1 MRWRLQGGPES
12 RRRTAVFLPFGP
24 KPVFARCWQIV
35 TNPPCDT
42 RNRSSM
48 IERSHADKPPR
59 SCHIPVLVA
68 EVVEWLGVR
77 PGQRVVDGTVG
88 GGGHAS
94 RILVEL
100 GSDGRLFGLDRD
112 PTMLEMAAVVL
123 DHPGC
128 SLHRAS
134 YSELT
139 AVLSEADQSQGS
151 IDAIFLDL
159 GLSSDQLADDRR
171 GFGFDHDGPLDL
183 RFDSS
188 DGRAAWEWLATV
200 EEGELE
206 QCLRMWGDEPESRR
220 IAGELVRRRRE
231 KPIRTGR
238 DLSEAVVE
246 AVGGRR
252 GRRHPATR
260 VFQALRIAV
269 NDELVH
275 LERALSDTLPAS
287 LTRGGRLVVISFH
300 SLEDRIVKRAFGE
313 QDTWTKLTHKPVR
326 PTPREERVNPRSR
339 SARLRVA
346 MRA

>member
-1 MRWRLQGGPES
+1 MQLSVEREGDAGKGAPFVQNPSSREVGKSLQ
-12 RRRTAVFLPFGP
+12 TARV
-24 KPVFARCWQIV
+24 
-35 TNPPCDT
+35 N

-48 IERSHADKPPR
+48 IERSDAEKLPR

-68 EVVEWLGVR
+68 EVLEWLCVR
-77 PGQRVVDGTVG
+77 PGQLVVDGTVG

-100 GSDGRLFGLDRD
+100 GLEGRLFGLDRD
-112 PTMLEMAAVVL
+112 PAMLEMAATVL

-128 SLHRAS
+128 TLHQAS
-134 YSELT
+134 YSELA
-139 AVLSEADQSQGS
+139 AVLSESDQPSGS
-151 IDAIFLDL
+151 IDGVLLDL

-171 GFGFDHDGPLDL
+171 GFGFEHDGSLDL
-183 RFDSS
+183 RFDTSQ
-188 DGRAAWEWLATV
+188 GRAAWEWLASV

-206 QCLRMWGDEPESRR
+206 QCLRSWGDEPESRR
-220 IAGELVRRRRE
+220 IAGELVRRR
-231 KPIRTGR
+231 KAAPVRTGR
-238 DLSEAVVE
+238 DLSEAVAD

-275 LERALSDTLPAS
+275 LERALSDSLPAS
-287 LTRGGRLVVISFH
+287 LVPGGRLVVISFH
-300 SLEDRIVKRAFGE
+300 SLEDRIVKRAFGK
-313 QDTWTKLTHKPVR
+313 QDTWTNLTHKPVR
-326 PTPREERVNPRSR
+326 PSPREERVNPRSR
-339 SARLRVA
+339 SARLRAA